1 MSKVTNPSP
10 ELNVADV
17 SAGRHGHMSAE
28 TLVSGYGEP
37 AVMLDM
43 NGESVTANRHAQRIE
58 HLFQSG
64 VNDELARLANVARTG
79 GKVVTATLLF
89 TVDTGQVVFQTTI
102 IPEVLGDQVLFLFH
116 DQTLDHNLRE
126 ALIESRQRFK
136 DLVEVSTDFS
146 WEADA
151 DGIFQFVSRSG
162 ALGYTPNELV
172 GKNPKDMVVGAEEFD
187 PLPFHTDKV
196 VEDVELWMLT
206 ADGGMACV
214 EVSAMPFFEN
224 DGTRLGVRGV
234 CRDVT
239 NERERATALAQAHQR
254 EQILGYIVNTI
265 REEVNPSDMLG
276 SAAAATARALGAE
289 GATIL
294 KRVQLVASAAE
305 GGASSPGEA
314 MVVFEAAT
322 KFGSGGPGQFGEHFL
337 DFTPGERHLHEAQL
351 EGWDVMAAP
360 CVHAGELKGVICLW
374 RREVWTDDA
383 RLLLSDIANQLGV
396 ALAQIAN
403 LENIVR
409 LSRTDAMTGL
419 LNRRAFYDEELPR
432 RFKRMG
438 FSKTPD
444 AAAGALYYV
453 DMDNFKLVNDVF
465 GHQKGD
471 DAIIALRDL
480 LHDFVRPG
488 DLIARLGGDEFA
500 LWLDGVSEQIAVKR
514 CGDLLRASKSLEK
527 LSGSPEKPLGI
538 SVGIA
543 IYHPS
548 SGETLEGLLAR
559 ADAAMYTVKQ
569 KNKGDFF
576 LAPPYQGEAQ
586 T

>member
-1 MSKVTNPSP
+1 
-10 ELNVADV
+10 
-17 SAGRHGHMSAE
+17 
-28 TLVSGYGEP
+28 
-37 AVMLDM
+37 
-43 NGESVTANRHAQRIE
+43 
-58 HLFQSG
+58 
-64 VNDELARLANVARTG
+64 
-79 GKVVTATLLF
+79 
-89 TVDTGQVVFQTTI
+89 
-102 IPEVLGDQVLFLFH
+102 FLFH
-116 DQTLDHNLRE
+116 DQTMDHNLRE

-162 ALGYTPNELV
+162 ALGYAPNELV
-172 GKNPKDMVVGAEEFD
+172 GKNPKDMVIGAEEFD
-187 PLPFHTDKV
+187 PLPFHTDRV
-196 VEDVELWMLT
+196 VEDVELWMHT

-289 GATIL
+289 GASIL
-294 KRVQLVASAAE
+294 RQGLSVKSATE
-305 GGASSPGEA
+305 GEA
-314 MVVFEAAT
+314 APPGNTPSAFEAAAQ
-322 KFGSGGPGQFGEHFL
+322 FGSDGPKKLGDHFL
-337 DFTPGERHLHEAQL
+337 EFQPGDRHAHEVVL
-351 EGWDVMAAP
+351 EGWKVLAAP
-360 CVHAGELKGVICLW
+360 CVHAGELKGIICLW
-374 RREVWTDDA
+374 RRGEWTDDA

-396 ALAQIAN
+396 ALAQVAN

-471 DAIIALRDL
+471 EAIIALRDL

-514 CGDLLRASKSLEK
+514 CGDLLRASKALQK

-543 IYHPS
+543 VYHPS

-576 LAPPYQGEAQ
+576 LAPPFQGGAKV
-586 T
+586 

>member
-1 MSKVTNPSP
+1 MSKVANPIP
-10 ELNVADV
+10 ELPAAGKAAKQFDHV
-17 SAGRHGHMSAE
+17 SAEA
-28 TLVSGYGEP
+28 LVAGYGEP

-43 NGESVTANRHAQRIE
+43 SGETITANRHAQRIE

-64 VNDELARLANVARTG
+64 VNDELARLANVARAG

-102 IPEVLGDQVLFLFH
+102 VPEVLGGQVLFLFH

-151 DGIFQFVSRSG
+151 EGLFQFVSRAG
-162 ALGYTPNELV
+162 ALGYAPNELV
-172 GKNPKDMVVGAEEFD
+172 GKNPRDMVVGAEEFD
-187 PLPFHTDKV
+187 PLPFHTDRV
-196 VEDVELWMLT
+196 VEDVELWMHT

-214 EVSAMPFFEN
+214 EVSAMPFFED

-239 NERERATALAQAHQR
+239 HERERATALAQAHQR

-265 REEVNPSDMLG
+265 REEVNPADMLA

-294 KRVQLVASAAE
+294 RLLPAGKGAGEKGASPQDEASA
-305 GGASSPGEA
+305 
-314 MVVFEAAT
+314 VFDAAT
-322 KFGSGGPGQFGEHFL
+322 QFGSGGPGQFGEHFL
-337 DFTPGERHLHEAQL
+337 EFAEGERHLHEDL
-351 EGWDVMAAP
+351 IEGWNVLAGP

-374 RREVWTDDA
+374 RREAWTDDA
-383 RLLLSDIANQLGV
+383 RLMLSDIANQLGV
-396 ALAQIAN
+396 ALAQVAN

-438 FSKTPD
+438 FAKTPEG
-444 AAAGALYYV
+444 AAGALYYV

-471 DAIIALRDL
+471 EAIIALRDL

-500 LWLDGVSEQIAVKR
+500 LWLDGVGETTAVKR
-514 CGDLLRASKSLEK
+514 CGDLLEASKALKK
-527 LSGSPEKPLGI
+527 LSGAPDKPLGI

-543 IYHPS
+543 VYHAD
-548 SGETLEGLLAR
+548 SGENLESLLAR

-569 KNKGDFF
+569 KNKGDYC
-576 LAPPYQGEAQ
+576 LASPFQADA
-586 T
+586 